1 MSRGKTIALI
11 AAVLLAAGSVAAISA
26 VGPGGWRHHGGEGW
40 GGGHMGG
47 HMGMGPMG
55 MGGSMMGAGG
65 QDRDM
70 MGRRGMFGRGELT
83 TSEHEART
91 RERFARIDRNG
102 DGIIDRAEIE
112 ASFADMADRGRW
124 RDRAGNRIDRVTRML
139 GGKDGRASKEQAL
152 DTVKRMFDEIDLDG
166 DGRITDADLPPMLRG
181 RGGLGAGQAGMRRM
195 PMGPFG
201 QLLREAAGVDGI
213 VSRDAV
219 MTVAARRFDQFD
231 RNRDGALDK
240 SDFDALRK
248 ETSDYR
254 VQRFLHHFRATAAGQ
269 VTRDQFMAKAKER
282 FARLDADGNGT
293 ISRDEMPFGRM
304 RGPGMGERMRHW
316 WGGEGERGEGR
327 PGPGG
332 PGQPPRN

>member
-26 VGPGGWRHHGGEGW
+26 GGPGGWRHHGGEGW

-55 MGGSMMGAGG
+55 MGGPMMGRGG
-65 QDRDM
+65 PEDDM

-83 TSEHEART
+83 SAESEARA
-91 RERFARIDRNG
+91 RERFARYDRNG
-102 DGIIDRAEIE
+102 DGIIDRSEIE
-112 ASFADMADRGRW
+112 AAFADFATRGPW
-124 RDRAGNRIDRVTRML
+124 GERAGKRVDRLTHML
-139 GGKDGRASKEQAL
+139 GGKDGRVTKDQAL
-152 DTVKRMFDEIDLDG
+152 DTVRRAFDEMDLDG
-166 DGRITDADLPPMLRG
+166 DGRITDADLPPMMRG
-181 RGGLGAGQAGMRRM
+181 RGGLGAGIAGMRRM
-195 PMGPFG
+195 PMGQFG
-201 QLLREAAGVDGI
+201 QLLREAAAADGT

-219 MTVAARRFDQFD
+219 MAVAAQRFDQFD

-240 SDFDALRK
+240 ADFDALRK

-254 VQRFLHHFRATAAGQ
+254 VQRFLHHFGATAAGQ
-269 VTRDQFMAKAKER
+269 VTRDQFLAKAKER
-282 FARLDADGNGT
+282 FARLDSDGNGT

-304 RGPGMGERMRHW
+304 HGPGMGERMRRW
-316 WGGEGERGEGR
+316 WGGEGGRGEGH
-327 PGPGG
+327 PAPGG